1 MGRLGLLGCLGA
13 LVLILLIGGGW
24 FVGVRNHMVELD
36 QAVQAQWA
44 QVENDYQRRYDLIP
58 NLVRTVQG
66 AANFEKS
73 TLEAVVNARSRVGQ
87 VGAPASAG
95 GAPGAASDLP
105 NNPQA
110 LAQFEQAQA
119 GLSNALSRLL
129 VVVERYP
136 ELKSNQ
142 NFLELQSQLEGTENR
157 IAVERRRFNE
167 AVREYNTRERLFPG
181 SVLAGLRG
189 FREKAFFGPAPA
201 PHTPP
206 PPKLSPSRPPSSPP
220 SRSAAGLQPASAAI
234 FACVRGEVPARPA
247 RRPVSASPVSLAPL
261 AFMLLPVVVFG
272 MPAVASPREPGIH
285 GRRGYTGGPGGWYFG
300 GGGF

>member
-1 MGRLGLLGCLGA
+1 MRLGLIGCLGA
-13 LVLILLIGGGW
+13 LVLVLIIVGIW
-24 FVGVRNHMVELD
+24 FIGVRNHLVTLD

-87 VGAPASAG
+87 VQAPA
-95 GAPGAASDLP
+95 PGPPGSQSNLP

-110 LAQFEQAQA
+110 MAQFEAAQT

-157 IAVERRRFNE
+157 IAVERRRYNEVAQQFNS
-167 AVREYNTRERLFPG
+167 
-181 SVLAGLRG
+181 SVLKFPANIVANMFGFKPKAYFRGVAGSNQAPEVN
-189 FREKAFFGPAPA
+189 FQPFGQQPAPA
-201 PHTPP
+201 
-206 PPKLSPSRPPSSPP
+206 
-220 SRSAAGLQPASAAI
+220 
-234 FACVRGEVPARPA
+234 
-247 RRPVSASPVSLAPL
+247 
-261 AFMLLPVVVFG
+261 
-272 MPAVASPREPGIH
+272 
-285 GRRGYTGGPGGWYFG
+285 TGTR
-300 GGGF
+300 